1 MSTKNTAERTPLVLI
16 HKNLNV
22 YGYEFDVVD
31 NMADPNI
38 EKSNP
43 LAIDIFVH
51 PTAPY
56 DRINPSEIEKEI
68 NKNPYVLV
76 STELVADKYDE
87 VFDDDNIAFFEHGK
101 CIDHF
106 YFPNVDEAAK
116 YVFLKYGEK
125 LDGLVMY
132 HTSQR
137 EFIGNTIAKKKW
149 GVREN
154 GLMANQSIGI
164 LCQDG
169 EDIYFVAGTNTY
181 LGKFIYEYLRN
192 SEIPYIKVIPHYNKE
207 YDFLV
212 DSYTLLGMNSS
223 TEFAA
228 ININPNKVMN
238 VLDKFEFR
246 PVEDNP

>member
-31 NMADPNI
+31 NMTDPNI
-38 EKSNP
+38 EKPNP

-106 YFPNVDEAAK
+106 YFSNVNEAAK

-137 EFIGNTIAKKKW
+137 EFIGNTIIEKKW
-149 GVREN
+149 GVIEN

-169 EDIYFVAGTNTY
+169 KNIYFVAGTNTY

-192 SEIPYIKVIPHYNKE
+192 SEIPYIKVIPHYNKK

-212 DSYTLLGMNSS
+212 DSYTLLGMNSP

-228 ININPNKVMN
+228 MNINPHKALS

-246 PVEDNP
+246 PVEDNS